1 MRTDTGRACDWLEAN
16 GHGVVERCVPC
27 SGGDTCDSWELTL
40 VAGTRVFLKTHAAP
54 PAGLFAAEAA
64 GLAELGRSGAVR
76 VPAVIHADPSFLLL
90 EFIAPGAAGNACWR
104 GLGRALARLHGMVA
118 PCFGFLMD
126 NWCGTTPQP
135 NPRDTDGHAFFANHR
150 LLFQARR
157 AARAGLLPG
166 ADLRRVETIAARL
179 ENLVPVQA
187 PALLHGDLW
196 HGNVFADARGE
207 AVLVDPAVYWGWP
220 EADLAMTRLFGGFDE
235 AFYDAYRELRPL
247 EPGWE
252 QRVPLY
258 NLYHLL
264 NHLNL
269 FGSAWLPRVREVLDV
284 YA

>member
-1 MRTDTGRACDWLEAN
+1 MRTDNERACEWLEAN
-16 GHGVVERCVPC
+16 GHGTVEHCVAR

-40 VAGTRVFLKTHAAP
+40 VSGARVFLKTHAAP
-54 PAGLFAAEAA
+54 PAEMFAAEAA
-64 GLAELGRSGAVR
+64 GLTELRRSGTVR

-90 EFIAPGAAGNACWR
+90 EFIAPGVAGNACSR
-104 GLGRALARLHGMVA
+104 RLGHALARLHRIEA

-150 LLFQARR
+150 LRFQAGR
-157 AARAGLLPG
+157 AHAAGLLG
-166 ADLRRVETIAARL
+166 ASDLRRVDAIAARL

-196 HGNVFADARGE
+196 HGNVFADTHGE
-207 AVLVDPAVYWGWP
+207 AVLVDPAAYWGWP